1 MRHNY
6 TVIKLDIKTRNIIK
20 EECFLMIKGQIHN
33 FSVLNLC
40 ILNNIAS
47 NFLKEKWTMIKGAI
61 CKSPIFVEDRNT
73 LP

>member
-47 NFLKEKWTMIKGAI
+47 NFLKEK
-61 CKSPIFVEDRNT
+61 
-73 LP
+73 